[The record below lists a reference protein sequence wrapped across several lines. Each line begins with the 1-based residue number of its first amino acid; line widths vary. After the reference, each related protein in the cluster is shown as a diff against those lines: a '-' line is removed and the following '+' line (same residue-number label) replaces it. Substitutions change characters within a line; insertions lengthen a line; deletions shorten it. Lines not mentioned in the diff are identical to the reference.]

1 MFRPPLLVS
10 SVACILA
17 SHSIAH
23 ADQWSLTTEFQTAG
37 STEVRVVEPE
47 GYQVTL
53 LGRTEVAPAVFAPPN
68 GDDYVVLS
76 VAAPNG
82 AKWEKKIEVRAYR
95 QTVVR
100 IRHVP
105 DAARAEG
112 PRQGQ
117 SFVGTI
123 ANTSHLCQKASD
135 RAAVRLELVV
145 NGAAVRSFDVAAR
158 SRIDASLAPAT
169 YQVRSFRQ
177 AGATWEYVR
186 TTSLEVTKDGWLL
199 HWGCS

>member
-68 GDDYVVLS
+68 GDDYVVL
-76 VAAPNG
+76 PGGG
-82 AKWEKKIEVRAYR
+82 AERCQVEEDRGPRVPPDGGPDA
-95 QTVVR
+95 T
-100 IRHVP
+100 P